1 MTVNITSPLY
11 SLKDSA
17 VNVILRCLP
26 KNSDLFN
33 EAVYEAVNKKER
45 TTLFHAG
52 SDVMID
58 NMQGVATI
66 ITNKE
71 C

>member
-1 MTVNITSPLY
+1 M
-11 SLKDSA
+11 
-17 VNVILRCLP
+17 
-26 KNSDLFN
+26 
-33 EAVYEAVNKKER
+33 NKKER
-45 TTLFHAG
+45 TTLLYPG

-66 ITNKE
+66 SAEKA